1 MRALLGVSAAL
12 CVLVSCGG
20 KESPAQLCQQLVNE
34 VCKKLFQCDP
44 TAAQQLGF
52 TSQSDCDTKQ
62 AAQANCANAQAGC
75 NFDQGA
81 VNKCLS
87 DFDAQACTATSE
99 PASCALN
106 VLCPGQVVCS
116 GTSISSGGTGAGC
129 TVTFNSCSDGHT
141 YGATC
146 SGTGTNQC
154 TCQKDGVNGAAFT
167 SGTDICSSST
177 TARPVVQ
184 ADCGFA
190 FQ

>member
-1 MRALLGVSAAL
+1 MRALLGVSAAF
-12 CVLVSCGG
+12 CVLASCGG
-20 KESPAQLCQQLVNE
+20 KESPAQLCQQVVNE

-44 TAAQQLGF
+44 TGAQQIGYI
-52 TSQSDCDTKQ
+52 SQSDCDTKQ
-62 AAQANCANAQAGC
+62 AAQANCANAQASC

-87 DFDAQACTATSE
+87 DFDAQACTVTSE

-106 VLCPGQVVCS
+106 VLCPGQVICS
-116 GTSISSGGTGAGC
+116 GSSSSGTGNGGC
-129 TVTFNSCSDGHT
+129 TVTFNSCTDGHT

-146 SGTGTNQC
+146 TGTGGAC
-154 TCQKDGVNGAAFT
+154 TCQKDGVNGASFT
-167 SGTDICSSST
+167 STSVCGSSA
-177 TARPVVQ
+177 TARPIVQ

>member
-1 MRALLGVSAAL
+1 MRALVGVFAVV
-12 CVLVSCGG
+12 CVTACGG
-20 KESPAQLCQQLVNE
+20 KVSPQQACQEIVNE

-44 TAAQQLGF
+44 AGAQQLGF
-52 TSQSDCDTKQ
+52 TSQSDCDTKEAQ
-62 AAQANCANAQAGC
+62 QANCANAQASC

-81 VNKCLS
+81 LNKCLS
-87 DFDAQACTATSE
+87 DLDAQACTVTTQ
-99 PASCALN
+99 PASCATN
-106 VLCPGQVVCS
+106 VICPGQPGQVVCQGS
-116 GTSISSGGTGAGC
+116 SISSGGSGC

-154 TCQKDGVNGAAFT
+154 TCQKDGVNGASFT

-177 TARPVVQ
+177 TARPVIQ